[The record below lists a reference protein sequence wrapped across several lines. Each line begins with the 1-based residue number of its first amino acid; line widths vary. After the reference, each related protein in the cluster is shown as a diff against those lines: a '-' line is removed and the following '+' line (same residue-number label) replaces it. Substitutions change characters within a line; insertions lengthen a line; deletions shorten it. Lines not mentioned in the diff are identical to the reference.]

1 MRELLST
8 LLSLSLNSCP
18 PERRKGNINIRLLA
32 KRVTDA
38 GKLVNT
44 K

>member
-18 PERRKGNINIRLLA
+18 PERRKGNIRLLA
-32 KRVTDA
+32 KIVADA
-38 GKLVNT
+38 GKFVNT